1 MATQAGVAAD
11 LARGRLTNSP
21 PQFGQICRSFDAQ
34 AAQNVHSNEQINARS
49 AAEIGPPHISQ
60 PAFISSAIFGL
71 ALLAIL
77 YAGKLA
83 CFV

>member
-1 MATQAGVAAD
+1 
-11 LARGRLTNSP
+11 
-21 PQFGQICRSFDAQ
+21 
-34 AAQNVHSNEQINARS
+34 VHSNEQINARS
-49 AAEIGPPHISQ
+49 AAEIGPPHFSH

-77 YAGKLA
+77 DAGKLG